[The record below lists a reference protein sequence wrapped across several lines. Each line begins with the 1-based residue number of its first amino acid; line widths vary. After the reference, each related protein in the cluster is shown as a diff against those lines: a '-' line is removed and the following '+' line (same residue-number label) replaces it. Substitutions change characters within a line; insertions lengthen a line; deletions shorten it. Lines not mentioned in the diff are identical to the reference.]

1 MAHATVALVGLLG
14 VAASAALAAP
24 TPADADPLNTIQ
36 DVVAALRACW
46 LPPPIEQ
53 AKPGMEISVRFSFNV
68 AGEIIDKPR
77 FTYATA
83 GVSPAMKESYQRAVT
98 ATLKRCTPLPF
109 TAALGSALA
118 GRPFSIRFI
127 DDRTIQ
133 RPERRA

>member
-1 MAHATVALVGLLG
+1 MVRAAAAFVGLIGVVALV
-14 VAASAALAAP
+14 VAS

-46 LPPPIEQ
+46 LPPPIER

-68 AGEIIDKPR
+68 AGEIIDQPR

-83 GVSPAMKESYQRAVT
+83 GVSPAMKEIYQRAVM
-98 ATLKRCTPLPF
+98 AALRRCTPLPF

-127 DDRTIQ
+127 DDRKIQ